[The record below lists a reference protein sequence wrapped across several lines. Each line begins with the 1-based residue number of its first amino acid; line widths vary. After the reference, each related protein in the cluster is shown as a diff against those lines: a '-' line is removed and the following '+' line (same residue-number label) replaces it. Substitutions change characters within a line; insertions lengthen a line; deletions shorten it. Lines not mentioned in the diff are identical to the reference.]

1 MIVSCPVPV
10 KRPDKANKYN
20 KRKNKKP
27 KTKKQTRKSREIDS
41 RTRERVI
48 IEENKSLGEQQQ
60 KEEEEDRETWHV

>member
-10 KRPDKANKYN
+10 KRPNKANKYN
-20 KRKNKKP
+20 KKKNKKP

-48 IEENKSLGEQQQ
+48 IEENKSLGGATAEGRGGGQ
-60 KEEEEDRETWHV
+60 